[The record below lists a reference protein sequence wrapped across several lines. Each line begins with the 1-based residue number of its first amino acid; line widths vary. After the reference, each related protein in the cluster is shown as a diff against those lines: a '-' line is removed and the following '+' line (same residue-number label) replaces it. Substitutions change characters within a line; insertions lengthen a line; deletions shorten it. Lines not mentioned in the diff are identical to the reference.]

1 MARMKH
7 MYIFTWMLTLSAC
20 MAVTPPLSE
29 SGSKA
34 YATLKNM
41 DKFYDVAVGFAG
53 TTPET
58 VHAFQALLR
67 ERNADAA
74 FKSLLKEA
82 TLPGQLYAL
91 CGLWFTDSEEFKR
104 QVPHYSSLKGKVP
117 TMMGCIVSEDPISEL
132 VKSNHPGAVRLK
144 GPDDSLKDWWKRNP
158 NADTRYDI
166 FGGAWPSNF
175 KEARR

>member
-1 MARMKH
+1 MKRML
-7 MYIFTWMLTLSAC
+7 MFTWLLMLSAC
-20 MAVTPPLSE
+20 MATAPPLSE
-29 SGSKA
+29 QGSKA
-34 YATLKNM
+34 YQTVKKT
-41 DKFYDVAVGFAG
+41 DKFYDVAVGYAG
-53 TTPET
+53 TTPEV
-58 VHAFQALLR
+58 VHAFQTLLQ
-67 ERNADAA
+67 EKNSDAA

-91 CGLWFTDSEEFKR
+91 CGLWFTDPEMFKQ
-104 QVPHYSSLKGKVP
+104 QVPNYSSMKGKVP
-117 TMMGCIVSEDPISEL
+117 TMMGCIVDEDPIAEL

-144 GPDDSLKDWWKRNP
+144 GPGDSLKAWWGRNP